1 MPQLTTAQPV
11 HDIWRSS
18 DGSRVAALFSVCM
31 RYGMTSGE
39 MIVETGPKAGHD
51 EWKVGTFGRWYKADE
66 RCGRVALTLTA
77 LCP

>member
-1 MPQLTTAQPV
+1 
-11 HDIWRSS
+11 
-18 DGSRVAALFSVCM
+18 M

-66 RCGRVALTLTA
+66 RCGRIALTLTA